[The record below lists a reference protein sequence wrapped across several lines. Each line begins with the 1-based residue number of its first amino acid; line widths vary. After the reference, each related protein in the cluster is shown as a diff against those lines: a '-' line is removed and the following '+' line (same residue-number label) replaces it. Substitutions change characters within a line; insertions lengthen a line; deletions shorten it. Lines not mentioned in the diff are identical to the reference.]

1 MPAPR
6 VAIVGKFIDSSPL
19 LVRMI
24 LIIAVLLAIF
34 WVAGARAD
42 HNGPAHRDSWTIAGV
57 CDAPEY
63 MRTIMNEPTRAGR
76 RMGFMASVATG
87 LCRDDIITID
97 SGCTLETA
105 EDHPMGLWRLY
116 RVVSSL
122 GETFFAAMDSRN
134 PFANEVE
141 AWSDGIC

>member
-1 MPAPR
+1 MGKL
-6 VAIVGKFIDSSPL
+6 IVLTSIL
-19 LVRMI
+19 LS
-24 LIIAVLLAIF
+24 IF

-57 CDAPEY
+57 CDAPEA
-63 MRTIMNEPTRAGR
+63 MRAIMNQPTRTNR
-76 RMGFMASVATG
+76 RLGFMASVATG

-97 SGCTLETA
+97 SGCTLETT

-122 GETFFAAMDSRN
+122 GETFFAAMDAGN
-134 PFANEVE
+134 PFAAEVE
-141 AWSDGIC
+141 AWSDGSC